1 MSNDNG
7 FFNVSLDEYRRYVDV
22 GRARWKFIKT
32 AVGGAEY
39 IRGIVRKSIY
49 ITDIDEVQ
57 PDQIATLSHI
67 FESVRRYREESNR
80 AATKKLSSQP
90 MFFAEKRHVEQ
101 AKFFVPQVLSERRE
115 YVTAGLLESDVL
127 VIAPHMQVIGGELFE
142 FAILSSKMHHV
153 WIATVCGRLKN
164 DIRYS
169 NSLGWNTFP
178 LPPLTEK
185 NKSDLSRCAAEIL
198 IAREDSFPATI
209 AEMYDPGK
217 MPTNLRDAHEQ
228 TDEVLERIY
237 IGRRFRNSSERLE
250 KLLDLYL
257 KYLNKR
263 GGELNE

>member
-1 MSNDNG
+1 
-7 FFNVSLDEYRRYVDV
+7 
-22 GRARWKFIKT
+22 
-32 AVGGAEY
+32 
-39 IRGIVRKSIY
+39 
-49 ITDIDEVQ
+49 
-57 PDQIATLSHI
+57 
-67 FESVRRYREESNR
+67 VRRYREESNR

-101 AKFFVPQVLSERRE
+101 AKIFVPQVLSERRE

-142 FAILSSKMHHV
+142 FAILSSKMYHV